1 MFNKIE
7 DMHSNMKSFA
17 TDIESRLD
25 NIYKNGAASKF
36 GFEDVAEN
44 VNKKIGLEMSQKEK
58 QLAKIEA

>member
-1 MFNKIE
+1 MFNKLE
-7 DMHSNMKSFA
+7 DMHGTMRSFA

-44 VNKKIGLEMSQKEK
+44 VNKKINEQMS
-58 QLAKIEA
+58 